1 VYKKGLK
8 RSDQLA
14 PLEDVLS
21 KPTIKVAGLVIDMVD
36 EIVHGAML
44 GKRGIAGQ
52 IREWCDTAF
61 IEQLFLMLGQH
72 GYHIYLTA
80 DHGNV
85 DADGIGRLSQ
95 GVVSEMKGERV
106 RAYRSQD
113 LAASVPPDIDAF
125 QFGGPG
131 LPSDF
136 LPVYASERGAFVPR
150 GTKIVAH
157 GGMALEELIVP
168 FVKIRMKEK

>member
-1 VYKKGLK
+1 M
-8 RSDQLA
+8 LA
-14 PLEDVLS
+14 
-21 KPTIKVAGLVIDMVD
+21 
-36 EIVHGAML
+36 
-44 GKRGIAGQ
+44 
-52 IREWCDTAF
+52 
-61 IEQLFLMLGQH
+61 QH

-80 DHGNV
+80 DHGKV

-106 RAYRSQD
+106 RAYRSED

-125 QFGGPG
+125 QFSGPG

-136 LPVYASERGAFVPR
+136 LPVYGNKRGAFVPR
-150 GTKIVAH
+150 GSKIVAH

-168 FVKIRMKEK
+168 FVKIRMKKEEHATDSTSDRI